1 MIIPAAQQRVE
12 HRSGERLGTSTKLLE
27 EEQMHG
33 EAKVFARVALRPGAC
48 APLHQHVGSFE
59 AFYILA
65 GRGRVND
72 NGAIAEIG
80 AGDVV
85 ECEVTGIGRIRG
97 QVIAID
103 APRASA
109 LGVGHQPTD
118 SPEVRRVALGFDERV
133 PSLLKDN
140 LARARERG

>member
-12 HRSGERLGTSTKLLE
+12 HRNGERLGTSTKLLE

-33 EAKVFARVALRPGAC
+33 KAKVFARIALRPGAC

-72 NGAIAEIG
+72 NGAIAEVG

-85 ECEVTGIGRIRG
+85 FTDDGEYHGIENIGDGDLEYIAL
-97 QVIAID
+97 VINT
-103 APRASA
+103 R
-109 LGVGHQPTD
+109 
-118 SPEVRRVALGFDERV
+118 
-133 PSLLKDN
+133 
-140 LARARERG
+140 